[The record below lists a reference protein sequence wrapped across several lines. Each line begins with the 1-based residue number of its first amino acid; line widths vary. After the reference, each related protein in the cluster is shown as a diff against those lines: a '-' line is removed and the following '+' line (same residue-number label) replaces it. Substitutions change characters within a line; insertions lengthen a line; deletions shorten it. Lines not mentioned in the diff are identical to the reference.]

1 MYKLLNDLDLLEL
14 YTIQSFHPKSYCPYD
29 GINTAALDI

>member
-14 YTIQSFHPKSYCPYD
+14 YIMQSFHLKSYCPYD
-29 GINTAALDI
+29 GINTATLDI